1 MGDALTP
8 LLTSGGNMEVSRVM
22 IAFSLTLIAGLST
35 GIGGIIAIIIKN
47 RNYKFLSLFL
57 GISAGVMIYV
67 SFVEMLP
74 ESILSLQKNYGPK
87 IGMQLAVTSFFCGMW
102 ISALINAF
110 IPNPKDDINKLSIM
124 GKTIAKNR
132 YRLYRTGIISAI
144 ILCLHNFPEGIATFV
159 SAMENPKLAM
169 PVVFAISLH
178 NIPEGITVAA
188 PIYFATK
195 NKKKAFSYSF
205 YTGLTEPLGA
215 VAAYMVLARFM
226 NETLFGI
233 IFGTVAGIM
242 VFICFDELL
251 PSADEYG
258 EHKIT
263 IYGLVIGM
271 AAMATSLVM
280 FA

>member
-1 MGDALTP
+1 
-8 LLTSGGNMEVSRVM
+8 MEVSKAL
-22 IAFSLTLIAGLST
+22 IAFLLTLIAGLST
-35 GIGGIIAIIIKN
+35 GIGGVIAIIFKK
-47 RNYKFLSLFL
+47 RNDKFLSLFL

-67 SFVEMLP
+67 SFVELLP
-74 ESILSLQKNYGPK
+74 ESIMSLQKNYGTK
-87 IGMQLAVTSFFCGMW
+87 MGMQFAVTSFFCGMW

-110 IPNPKDDINKLSIM
+110 IPNPKEDVNKLNLM

-132 YRLYRTGIISAI
+132 YKLYRTGIISAI
-144 ILCLHNFPEGIATFV
+144 IICLHNFPEGIATFV
-159 SAMENPKLAM
+159 SAMDSPKLAL

-188 PIYFATK
+188 PIYYATK
-195 NKKKAFSYSF
+195 NRKKAFSYSF

-215 VAAYMVLARFM
+215 VAAYMLLARFM
-226 NETLFGI
+226 NEILFGI
-233 IFGTVAGIM
+233 IFGAVAGIM
-242 VFICFDELL
+242 VYICFDELL

-258 EHKIT
+258 NHKIT
-263 IYGLVIGM
+263 IFGLVIGM